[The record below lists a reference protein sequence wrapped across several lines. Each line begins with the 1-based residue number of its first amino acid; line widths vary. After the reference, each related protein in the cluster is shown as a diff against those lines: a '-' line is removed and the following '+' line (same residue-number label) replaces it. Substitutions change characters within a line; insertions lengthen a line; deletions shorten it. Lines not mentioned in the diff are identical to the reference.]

1 MATKYKCLELDFS
14 ENAETQDYEDM
25 VLACEEIGGEVRAL
39 LAPASTDERKGR
51 AFLFLRRMMFGS
63 FDRFDQIIE
72 TMDYYK

>member
-1 MATKYKCLELDFS
+1 MALRYKCLELDFS

-25 VLACEEIGGEVRAL
+25 VLACEEIGSEVRAL
-39 LAPASTDERKGR
+39 LSPGETDERKGR

-72 TMDYYK
+72 TVVY